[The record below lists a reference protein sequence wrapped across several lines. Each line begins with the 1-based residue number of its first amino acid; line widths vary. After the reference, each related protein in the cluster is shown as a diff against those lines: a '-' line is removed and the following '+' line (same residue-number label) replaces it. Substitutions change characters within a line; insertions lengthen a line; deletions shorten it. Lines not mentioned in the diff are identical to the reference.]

1 MTLKLGCM
9 LLWTLGYGAALSA
22 CAVKPQGPA
31 SESTSATPPH
41 LSSFSAVVV
50 PVRDYPRVAS
60 EGKCA
65 PIYRND
71 THGMCIAAKPCR
83 GYGIRKDDE
92 QVACMCYLT
101 VGGCDEKS
109 RCDRESHGCV
119 PDTEGPENAE

>member
-1 MTLKLGCM
+1 MTLKLVYALASALAC
-9 LLWTLGYGAALSA
+9 GAFFTT
-22 CAVKPQGPA
+22 CAVHSQAPK

-65 PIYRND
+65 PIYRNG

-83 GYGIRKDDE
+83 GFGIRKDDE

-119 PDTEGPENAE
+119 PDTAGPENAE